1 MVVKN
6 KKQFV
11 HLHVHSEHSPKDG
24 TVPVKDLV
32 AKAASLGMPAIALT
46 DHGVI
51 AGVGELFE
59 ECAGKGI
66 KAIAGCEVYMEPFI
80 RPSRHSRYHLVLLAE
95 NRTGCENLKTLV
107 DKGLSKSEEERP
119 AISREVLRCHSDGI
133 IALSSCKR
141 GELSNLVL
149 AERYSEAMELACA
162 YTEIM
167 GENKYFIELI
177 ASGSEPYPQLNSRL
191 MGLAEEC
198 NFRLVATGDVHY
210 LEKGEF
216 MIPPGS
222 KGFPDNRKRPE
233 QYKLP
238 LDDFYLKSPE
248 EIWQIFRFSA
258 SHAVRNAVSIA
269 ERCKY

>member
-1 MVVKN
+1 MPVEEISGGSMVVKN

-51 AGVGELFE
+51 AGVDELFE

-107 DKGLSKSEEERP
+107 DRGLSGREEERP
-119 AISREVLRCHSDGI
+119 AISREMLRCHSDGI

-177 ASGSEPYPQLNSRL
+177 ASGSEPY
-191 MGLAEEC
+191 
-198 NFRLVATGDVHY
+198 
-210 LEKGEF
+210 
-216 MIPPGS
+216 
-222 KGFPDNRKRPE
+222 
-233 QYKLP
+233 
-238 LDDFYLKSPE
+238 
-248 EIWQIFRFSA
+248 
-258 SHAVRNAVSIA
+258 
-269 ERCKY
+269 

>member
-32 AKAASLGMPAIALT
+32 GKAAHLKMPAIALS
-46 DHGVI
+46 DHGVMT
-51 AGVGELFE
+51 GVEELFK
-59 ECAGKGI
+59 ECAEKGI

-80 RPSRHSRYHLVLLAE
+80 RPSRYSRYHLVLLAE
-95 NRTGCENLKTLV
+95 SKKGYENLKILV
-107 DKGLSKSEEERP
+107 ERGLFGREESS
-119 AISREVLRCHSDGI
+119 AILREMLKDNSDGI
-133 IALSSCKR
+133 IALSACKR
-141 GELSNLVL
+141 GELANLVL
-149 AERYSEAMELACA
+149 SDRCSEAMELAYA
-162 YTEIM
+162 YRDIF
-167 GENKYFIELI
+167 GQNSYFIELI
-177 ASGSEPYPQLNSRL
+177 ASESEPYPELNSKL
-191 MGLAEEC
+191 MDLAEEG

-216 MIPPGS
+216 LILPGS
-222 KGFPDNRKRPE
+222 TDFLGNRRTPE

-248 EIWQIFRFSA
+248 EIWEIFRFDA
-258 SHAVRNAVSIA
+258 PHVVQNAVSIA
-269 ERCKY
+269 ERCNY